1 MIGKKRKLKN
11 LWTKKSNAVKIFKR
25 FFEWITDDSFKPP
38 NILKMK
44 VLIIEDEKPAARR
57 LNRMLANLGLKVQQM
72 LHSVEES
79 LNWLQNNEHPD
90 LIFLDI
96 QLSDGL
102 SFEIFEEIE
111 VKSAIIFTTAYD
123 EYALKA
129 FKLNSIDYLLKPLDE
144 DELKVA
150 VDKFNE
156 NRPKQT
162 DVQVNLDDIRK
173 LLVNPVDRKFKK
185 RLTIKVGQH
194 IKIIPID
201 EVECFYSENKSTYIY
216 TRENRNHLLDHSL
229 EYWQEQL
236 NPEHFFRVNRTFI
249 VYINGIKDIIAHSN
263 SRLKLIL
270 HSFSET
276 EIIVSRERVKEFKN
290 WID

>member
-1 MIGKKRKLKN
+1 MN
-11 LWTKKSNAVKIFKR
+11 
-25 FFEWITDDSFKPP
+25 
-38 NILKMK
+38 

-57 LNRMLANLGLKVQQM
+57 LNRMLAELDIEVQQM

-79 LNWLQNNEHPD
+79 LNWLQNNPHPD

-102 SFEIFEEIE
+102 SFEIFEEID

-129 FKLNSIDYLLKPLDE
+129 FKLNSIDYLLKPIDD
-144 DELKVA
+144 DELEAA
-150 VDKFNE
+150 VNQF
-156 NRPKQT
+156 KQQQPAQS

-173 LLVNPVDRKFKK
+173 LLINPVDRKFKK
-185 RLTIKVGQH
+185 RLSIKVGQH
-194 IKIIPID
+194 IKIIHID
-201 EVECFYSENKSTYIY
+201 EIECFYSENKSTYIH
-216 TRENRNHLLDHSL
+216 TKENRNYLLDNSL
-229 EYWQEQL
+229 ENWQEQL
-236 NPEHFFRVNRTFI
+236 DPEHFFRVNRTYI
-249 VYINGIKDIIAHSN
+249 VHINAIKDIIAYSN

-270 HSFSET
+270 NSYSEN
-276 EIIVSRERVKEFKN
+276 EIIVSRERVKDFKK